1 MDPPDE
7 DPSDN
12 DQRPALDDLV
22 PRNYQLEMLE
32 AVLRE
37 NSIVYLPTGAGK
49 TFIAYLAM
57 KHFSDKL
64 DMPISA
70 GGKRIFFVASMVAL
84 VIQQYNVIQR
94 QSPFTVGM
102 FNGAMNVDSWTK
114 EHWLEQLESNEILV
128 MSTQILLNIMDK
140 GYMKM
145 SNISLL
151 VIDECHHAT
160 KGHPMSQL
168 MKYHYNEN
176 DADMPRI
183 MGLTAT
189 LTKTCVSDESA
200 LNMRL
205 QELELNLHSK
215 IVKHDN
221 DDDLKGLYAN
231 PDIRVYQS
239 PASDAAAEERAKKI
253 EKILTNVPFLLQNKE
268 GLDLFSLEIQK
279 EYKELG
285 YLLTKKGGINH
296 DLQLV
301 ILDILHHLN
310 NLDVFPAKLAL
321 KYHLARLKVLR
332 KTVDGKKFELL
343 NKMLEHLA
351 LVQEEMEEAMS
362 PYKDN
367 MLQMFHYSCPK
378 VHFLFTVLAEE
389 TFKYKEDDFRLCGI
403 VFTQRRVTAIILY
416 HLMKIAMEHDQ
427 RFAQV
432 KPDVILGCNKSVF
445 GTMEYA
451 WDSSK
456 LRKSVARFNKGIT
469 NLCFAT
475 NVLEEGIDI
484 PRCNIVV
491 RFDRITTMTSFIQS
505 KGRARD
511 QKATFIVLDDNCEF
525 DQKLPHYMEIEKV
538 LKTIQTESD
547 GAESLD
553 SEKPLYRTV
562 NGAIVT
568 LQNSTRL
575 LLRYCASLTRR
586 RLAGCEPHWFF
597 KSGPDKTVQVSL
609 VLPAGS
615 PHRNP
620 IKGAWLK
627 TLKQAKS
634 SCCVEVLKLLHSSDE
649 LDDWL
654 LPKRRTIEIAE
665 LNSKEVFKH
674 YKGNDEGGQASDGA
688 GNLRIHPILFPETLR
703 DIAPVAGK
711 EVYLHLLNFEPGF
724 GCPVSNEQRGYLF
737 DVTKSKTHGLAFLT
751 SKPWP
756 RLCKFPVYPN
766 YGEITVEVVTNAD
779 TIKLSQEELEKVR
792 QFNQM
797 LFEQILELKHNFLYL
812 NYESGNCNMLVA
824 PTHQKVQGGI
834 AKTVIDWSV
843 LRSEIGV
850 DLNCLEVCRKDG
862 SQSLLG
868 RVIVA
873 THKEDKK
880 DKPANSWK
888 YIVTK
893 VRDDMSPLSAF
904 EDNGAYKD
912 YAQYFKDKYEKIVT
926 DKQPLLAVRP
936 ISLKLNML
944 TQGRDNAT
952 PRKCSRTFLIPEL
965 CSIVAINQI
974 FSSKLWLKA
983 CMMPAVINRICW
995 LLTADEFRRTINKET
1010 KIGVEELPEGMSWEP
1025 MDVKTFDIKYVTLP
1039 KANKFRKSQWKPHF
1053 NKNKIKEEDGSHLI
1067 DFHYNLLT
1075 VTDNQIEAYAELAS
1089 KTLETSLVNSQGAF
1103 MERDNQIEVK
1113 PLSFL
1118 TVRSDIGPQLH
1129 CIYKALATTSANDAV
1144 DMERLEILGDS
1155 YLKYASAVYLYETH
1169 DNFSEGAMTEI
1180 KSKIVG
1186 NRNLY
1191 YCALKKDIQRF
1202 VHTHRFSP
1210 RTEWKPPNYEVSAQV
1225 KEAAKK
1231 QNFKQSALME
1241 QLGVEIHEPTH
1252 TKHMRSYYL
1261 FVDMHEC
1268 SDKALSDTVEALIGA
1283 YVESCGYVAAADLLA
1298 WFGIVPASL
1307 KSLLTKP
1314 PVFTFYQDCLDP
1326 GVELS
1331 SEINRFVPNMKRL
1344 EEVLGYKF
1352 QNAGYLLEA
1361 LTHASCMSNQI
1372 TASNERMEFLG
1383 DAVLDFLTTCH
1394 IYEHCGNLSPG
1405 VVTDVRSSIVNNNV
1419 FGSFVVRYGLHTFL
1433 LHNSSLLFGFI
1444 DNFVE
1449 HQQMNNHVIDDESL
1463 FAISEDNHVKVA
1475 KCVEIPKVLGDLW
1488 ESVACA
1494 VYLDSGKDLVTTW
1507 NVFYPLMKNEIDR
1520 FVAKPPIQP
1529 FRLLLE
1535 TYGNKNCTF
1544 EVVDA
1549 TVEKHMV
1556 RLTVKYGPNIYTCH
1570 GMGGSL
1576 RYARNAASKY
1586 MLKIIEADTSNE
1598 TNQKA

>member
-1 MDPPDE
+1 MDPPYEE
-7 DPSDN
+7 DLSDN
-12 DQRPALDDLV
+12 DQKPALDDLV

-32 AVLRE
+32 AVIRE

-64 DMPISA
+64 DTPISA

-84 VIQQYNVIQR
+84 VTQQYTVIQR
-94 QSPFTVGM
+94 QSPFTVAM

-114 EHWLEQLESNEILV
+114 EFWLQQLESNEILV
-128 MSTQILLNIMDK
+128 MGTQILLNILDK
-140 GYMKM
+140 GYLKM
-145 SNISLL
+145 SDISLL

-160 KGHPMSQL
+160 KGHAMCQL

-189 LTKTCVSDESA
+189 LTKTCVKNENS
-200 LNMRL
+200 LYMRL

-215 IVKHDN
+215 IVKHNN
-221 DDDLKGLYAN
+221 DDDLRGLYAN
-231 PDIRVYQS
+231 PDIRVYQP
-239 PASDAAAEERAKKI
+239 PASGAAEEIAKKI
-253 EKILTNVPFLLQNKE
+253 EKVLTNVPFLPKNEE
-268 GLDLFSLEIQK
+268 GLDLFSLAIQN

-285 YLLTKKGGINH
+285 YLITKKDGFYH
-296 DLQLV
+296 DLQLA

-310 NLDVFPAKLAL
+310 NLGVFPAKLAV
-321 KYHLARLKVLR
+321 KYYLARLKVLR
-332 KTVDGKKFELL
+332 KTLDGRKCVVL

-351 LVQEEMEEAMS
+351 LVQEEMEQAMS
-362 PYKDN
+362 PHKDN
-367 MLQMFHYSCPK
+367 MSQMFHYSCK
-378 VHFLFTVLAEE
+378 RVHFLFTVLAEE
-389 TFKYKEDDFRLCGI
+389 TLKYKEDDFRLCGI
-403 VFTQRRVTAIILY
+403 VFAQRRVTAIILY
-416 HLMKIAMEHDQ
+416 HLMKIAMEHDR

-432 KPDVILGCNKSVF
+432 KPDVILGCNKSKF

-451 WDSSK
+451 WDSLK

-484 PRCNIVV
+484 PQCNVVV
-491 RFDRITTMTSFIQS
+491 RFDKIATMTSFIQS

-511 QKATFIVLDDNCEF
+511 QKATFIVLDENCEF
-525 DQKLPHYMEIEKV
+525 DQKLPQYREIERV

-562 NGAIVT
+562 NGAIIT
-568 LQNSTRL
+568 LQNSLRL
-575 LLRYCASLTRR
+575 LLRYCSSLARG
-586 RLAGCEPHWFF
+586 RLASGEPHWFF
-597 KSGPDKTVQVSL
+597 KSGPDKTVRVSL

-620 IKGAWLK
+620 IRGASQK
-627 TLKQAKS
+627 TLKEAKS
-634 SCCVEVLKLLHSSDE
+634 SCCVEALKLLHSIDE

-665 LNSKEVFKH
+665 LNSKELFKH

-688 GNLRIHPILFPETLR
+688 GNWRIHSILLPETLR

-711 EVYLHLLNFEPGF
+711 EVFLHLLNFEPGF
-724 GCPVSNEQRGYLF
+724 GCPVINEQRGYLH
-737 DVTKSKTHGLAFLT
+737 DLTKSKTQGLAFLT

-756 RLCKFPVYPN
+756 RMCKFPVYPN

-779 TIKLSQEELEKVR
+779 TTKLSQEELEIIR
-792 QFNQM
+792 QFNQT
-797 LFEQILELKHNFLYL
+797 LFEQILELKHNFLSL

-843 LRSEIGV
+843 LRSEMGG
-850 DLNCLEVCRKDG
+850 DLDCLEVCRKYG

-868 RVIVA
+868 RVIVYV
-873 THKEDKK
+873 HNEDENV
-880 DKPANSWK
+880 KPADSWK

-904 EDNGAYKD
+904 ESNSAYKD
-912 YAQYFKDKYEKIVT
+912 YAHYVKDKYKKIVT
-926 DKQPLLAVRP
+926 DNKQPLLAVRP

-952 PRKCSRTFLIPEL
+952 PRKRSSTFLIPEL
-965 CSIVAINQI
+965 CSIVAINKI
-974 FSSKLWLKA
+974 FSSQLWLKA
-983 CMMPAVINRICW
+983 CMIPTVINRICW
-995 LLTADEFRRTINKET
+995 LLTADEIRRTINKET

-1025 MDVKTFDIKYVTLP
+1025 LDVKTFDVKYVTLP
-1039 KANKFRKSQWKPHF
+1039 KANKLRNSQWKPF
-1053 NKNKIKEEDGSHLI
+1053 YNKNKIKEEDGSHLI
-1067 DFHYNLLT
+1067 DLNYNLLT
-1075 VTDNQIEAYAELAS
+1075 VTDQQIEAYAEHAN
-1089 KTLETSLVNSQGAF
+1089 KTLETSLVNSQDAF
-1103 MERDNQIEVK
+1103 VKRDERIEVK

-1129 CIYKALATTSANDAV
+1129 IIYKALASTSANDAV

-1155 YLKYASAVYLYETH
+1155 YLKYASGVYLYETH
-1169 DNFSEGAMTEI
+1169 NNFSEGAMSEI

-1186 NRNLY
+1186 NRNLF
-1191 YCALKKDIQRF
+1191 YCALKKDLHRF
-1202 VHTHRFSP
+1202 VHTSRFSP

-1225 KEAAKK
+1225 KEAVKK
-1231 QNFKQSALME
+1231 QNFEHTALME
-1241 QLGVEIHEPTH
+1241 QLGVEISEPSH
-1252 TKHMRSYYL
+1252 TKHMFSYY
-1261 FVDMHEC
+1261 FFIDMHQC
-1268 SDKALSDTVEALIGA
+1268 ADKMLADTVEALIGA
-1283 YVESCGYVAAADLLA
+1283 YVECCGYVAAADLLA
-1298 WFGIVPASL
+1298 WFDIIPATL
-1307 KSLLTKP
+1307 KSLMTKP
-1314 PVFTFYQDCLDP
+1314 PVFTYNKECLDH

-1331 SEINRFVPNMKRL
+1331 SEIDHLIPNKKRL

-1352 QNAGYLLEA
+1352 QNPGYLLEA
-1361 LTHASCMSNQI
+1361 LTHGSYMSNQI

-1383 DAVLDFLTTCH
+1383 DALLDFLTTCH

-1405 VVTDVRSSIVNNNV
+1405 AVTDVRSSIVNNNV
-1419 FGSFVVRYGLHTFL
+1419 FGSFAVRYGLHTYL
-1433 LHNSSLLFGFI
+1433 LHNSSVLFELI
-1444 DNFVE
+1444 DAFVE
-1449 HQQMNNHVIDDESL
+1449 HQQRNNHVIDDESL

-1494 VYLDSGKDLVTTW
+1494 VYFDSGKDLVTTW

-1529 FRLLLE
+1529 YRLLLE
-1535 TYGNKNCTF
+1535 TYGPKNCTF
-1544 EVVDA
+1544 E
-1549 TVEKHMV
+1549 
-1556 RLTVKYGPNIYTCH
+1556 
-1570 GMGGSL
+1570 
-1576 RYARNAASKY
+1576 
-1586 MLKIIEADTSNE
+1586 
-1598 TNQKA
+1598 